1 MKVALQSIALFLFA
15 VGGVAA
21 RGWTN
26 AGGLDVLP
34 EELLRWRE
42 FFPLVLFLLL
52 AVPAQGLLLFSDRHG
67 STSPLGT
74 MMLTALAWLS
84 LAVSPQAGSWTG
96 ALPLFLAFAVARCG
110 GARLSVL
117 FAPFLFGAL
126 ECLVSHHTIAA
137 VGGILPEDLL
147 SRLPASLALR
157 DVALE
162 FAAAEAVAVAFA
174 CVGLSQFVIHDRSA
188 VQTPNRVPSQN
199 VAQMVDE
206 WDGEDEGDAK
216 DGKDGKKDA
225 PGKAPAIASAGVASK
240 IEVATDRTE
249 LDEVFET
256 MIFFLSKN
264 FRSYTCIGYL
274 SSDGGRTFHLSA
286 VLSQAGPK
294 LDKEKI
300 VVAGKGAV
308 GKASLRQA
316 GFCSGN
322 VMSYSDP
329 VEYYSARNV
338 VNSLMLSRIFDVDS
352 GNIVGLLVVDS
363 QMREAF
369 SQEHKAL
376 LDRFAL
382 VASQLISNVR
392 LSQRLKRQNMRSE
405 QAYKMAAYFAQQ
417 SSVAS
422 ILKGIVSSY
431 PAIFGAD
438 RFFFCDRS
446 GETGRIVD
454 LFGASDPLAEGQ
466 TFDLRGKNALVPEVF
481 RTGTPKL
488 LGAGEKGVGRFAE
501 GDEAALGVK
510 SFLAAPL
517 FDETGAVTAVT
528 GVEKGTENFF
538 GVDSLVLMQILNA
551 NATTAIAKARVFA
564 HLERLAT
571 VDGLTGIPNHRQFQT
586 LLDKEIA
593 RHRRSGEKLS
603 LLLLDIDHFKNFNDS
618 YGHQLGDEVL
628 RTVAQTLQ
636 KTIRAGDHTAR
647 YGGEEFVVILER
659 TGADEAPALAERIR
673 QAVADARV
681 AYEGGDLQVTVSI
694 GVAVWPD
701 DADAK
706 SALIHKADLA
716 LYASKHA
723 GRNRVT
729 LFGAVTPEEAA
740 AAEELHA

>member
-1 MKVALQSIALFLFA
+1 MKTALQSIALFLFA

-26 AGGLDVLP
+26 AGGLDFLP
-34 EELLRWRE
+34 EEILRWRE

-52 AVPAQGLLLFSDRHG
+52 AVPMQGLLLFSDRHG

-74 MMLTALAWLS
+74 MMLAALAWLC
-84 LAVSPQAGSWTG
+84 LAVSPQAGSWAG
-96 ALPLFLAFAVARCG
+96 ALPLFLAFALARCG

-126 ECLVSHHTIAA
+126 ECLVSHRAIAA
-137 VGGILPEDLL
+137 VGGFLPEDLL
-147 SRLPASLALR
+147 PRLPASLALR

-174 CVGLSQFVIHDRSA
+174 CVGLSQVVFRGGSA

-206 WDGEDEGDAK
+206 WDGEDEEDGK
-216 DGKDGKKDA
+216 DGKDGKKGA
-225 PGKAPAIASAGVASK
+225 PEAAPAIASAGVASK

-286 VLSQAGPK
+286 VLSQAGSK

-322 VMSYSDP
+322 VVSYSDP

-446 GETGRIVD
+446 GETGRVVN
-454 LFGASDPLAEGQ
+454 LFGASEPLAEGM

-488 LGAGEKGVGRFAE
+488 LGTGEKGVGRFAE
-501 GDEAALGVK
+501 GDGDAPAVK

-586 LLDKEIA
+586 LLDKEIS

-628 RTVAQTLQ
+628 RTVAQALQ
-636 KTIRAGDHTAR
+636 KTIRAGDHAAR

-659 TGADEAPALAERIR
+659 TGAAEAPALAERVR

-681 AYEGGDLQVTVSI
+681 SYEGGDLQVTVSV
-694 GVAVWPD
+694 GVAVYPD
-701 DADAK
+701 DADSK

-723 GRNRVT
+723 GRDRVT